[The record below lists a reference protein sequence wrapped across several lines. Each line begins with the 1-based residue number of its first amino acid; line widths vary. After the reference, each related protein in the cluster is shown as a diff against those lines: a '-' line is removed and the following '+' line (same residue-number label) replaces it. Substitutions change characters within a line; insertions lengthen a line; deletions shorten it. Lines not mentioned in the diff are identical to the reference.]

1 MNRIQADRASGGG
14 PSANGKPKQADKA
27 AGDVKSVDSTSSASE
42 HDNLNVAEALDQMH
56 DKFAQ
61 LREQLAGV
69 IVGQQE
75 VSEQLLIGLLC
86 RGHCILQGMPGLA
99 KTMLV
104 STLSSLID
112 LSFRRVQ
119 FTPDLMP
126 GDITGTEVL
135 EEDHTT
141 GKRVFRF
148 VEGPIFGNVLLADEI
163 NRTPPKTQSALLEAM
178 QERQLTICGK
188 TYDLP
193 DPFFVLAT
201 QNPVETE
208 GTYPLPEAQLDRFL
222 LKIHVQYPS
231 REDEL
236 EIARRQTTDYRFET
250 RQVLD
255 AEQMLLMQR
264 LVREVIVSEHVY
276 AAALDLVR
284 STRPDEGMMDGELQS
299 LVQWGAGPRAT
310 IALLMAAKARAL
322 LNHRCHATT
331 GDLVAVA
338 HPVLRHRIIL
348 TFNAEAAGIDADSIL
363 TKIVRSTGSLKA
375 SGVEEGPAE

>member
-1 MNRIQADRASGGG
+1 MNRLESS
-14 PSANGKPKQADKA
+14 PTSANPAGNGRVPATGTPPVDVA
-27 AGDVKSVDSTSSASE
+27 AAVDRIHE
-42 HDNLNVAEALDQMH
+42 Q
-56 DKFAQ
+56 FGQ
-61 LREQLAGV
+61 LREQLGGV
-69 IVGQQE
+69 IVGQTD

-104 STLSSLID
+104 STLASLLD
-112 LSFRRVQ
+112 LTFRRVQ

-141 GKRVFRF
+141 GKRIFRF
-148 VEGPIFGNVLLADEI
+148 VEGPLFGNVILADEI

-178 QERQLTICGK
+178 QEQQLTVCGK
-188 TYDLP
+188 TYPLP

-222 LKIHVQYPS
+222 LKIHVQYPDRS
-231 REDEL
+231 EEL
-236 EIARRQTTDYRFET
+236 EIARRQTTDYDFHT
-250 RQVLD
+250 QTVLD
-255 AEQMLLMQR
+255 VDDIHRMQSM
-264 LVREVIVSEHVY
+264 VRSVVVADHVY
-276 AAALDLVR
+276 EAALDLVR
-284 STRPDEGMMDGELQS
+284 GTRPEEGMMSAELQNM
-299 LVQWGAGPRAT
+299 VQWGAGPRAT

-322 LNHRCHATT
+322 LHHRCHATT
-331 GDLVAVA
+331 ADLVAVA

-348 TFNAEAAGIDADSIL
+348 TFNAEAAGVDADSVL
-363 TKIVRSTGSLKA
+363 TRIINATRSLNTS
-375 SGVEEGPAE
+375 SPSVPP

>member
-1 MNRIQADRASGGG
+1 MNRFETDPVMNVEAHK
-14 PSANGKPKQADKA
+14 NGHVATAPEMDI
-27 AGDVKSVDSTSSASE
+27 
-42 HDNLNVAEALDQMH
+42 NVAETVDKIHDQ
-56 DKFAQ
+56 FRV
-61 LREQLAGV
+61 LREQLGGV
-69 IVGQQE
+69 IVGQHE
-75 VSEQLLIGLLC
+75 VSEQLLIALLC

-99 KTMLV
+99 KTTLI
-104 STLSSLID
+104 STLASLID

-141 GKRVFRF
+141 GKRIFRF
-148 VEGPIFGNVLLADEI
+148 VEGPLFGNVILADEI

-178 QERQLTICGK
+178 QEQQLTVCGK
-188 TYDLP
+188 TYQLP
-193 DPFFVLAT
+193 SPFFVLAT

-231 REDEL
+231 RAEEL

-250 RQVLD
+250 KTVLH
-255 AEQMLLMQR
+255 AEDIERMQS
-264 LVREVIVSEHVY
+264 LVRNVIVADHVY
-276 AAALDLVR
+276 DAALDLVR
-284 STRPDEGMMDGELQS
+284 GTRPDEDALPDELRGM
-299 LVQWGAGPRAT
+299 VQWGAGPRAM

-322 LNHRCHATT
+322 INRRCHATT
-331 GDLVAVA
+331 ADLIAVA

-348 TFNAEAAGIDADSIL
+348 TFNAEAAGVDADSVL
-363 TKIVRSTGSLKA
+363 TKIIEATKSLRKQPEKA
-375 SGVEEGPAE
+375 KP